1 MAAIFTCEL
10 QMTDR
15 HTLYLAKNIAS
26 YQVFTSIV
34 LKINHLRN
42 IKGTVRYKFIF

>member
-10 QMTDR
+10 QMTEK

-26 YQVFTSIV
+26 YQVFTSLV
-34 LKINHLRN
+34 LKINHIRN
-42 IKGTVRYKFIF
+42 IKGTER